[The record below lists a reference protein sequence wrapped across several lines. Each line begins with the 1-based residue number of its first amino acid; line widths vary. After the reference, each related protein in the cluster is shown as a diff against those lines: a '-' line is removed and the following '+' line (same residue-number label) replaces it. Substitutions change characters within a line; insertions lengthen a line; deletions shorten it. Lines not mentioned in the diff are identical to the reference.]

1 MDLFGRLC
9 GTLYR
14 MNKSWENASQ
24 LEKQM
29 HACEGEYIGD
39 FKGPTGI
46 LAEATFTS
54 LKEYAK
60 ANPIGT
66 AEQVIK
72 IAKDIG
78 MTPDQAVSFAN
89 GFQKT
94 YK

>member
-1 MDLFGRLC
+1 
-9 GTLYR
+9 
-14 MNKSWENASQ
+14 MNESWENASQ

-29 HACEGEYIGD
+29 YAHEAENIGD
-39 FKGPTGI
+39 FKGPAGI
-46 LAEATFTS
+46 LAEAAFTS

-66 AEQVIK
+66 VQQVAN

-78 MTPDQAVSFAN
+78 MTRDQAASFAN

-94 YK
+94 YKQYE